1 MIRKITH
8 QKIWEFQKKTLN
20 LQHEQYSIIRDFL
33 LSEEDKKAYKK
44 WENEQLNNSKLNK
57 DLTNI

>member
-1 MIRKITH
+1 MGISEEKLKSLARTI
-8 QKIWEFQKKTLN
+8 FP
-20 LQHEQYSIIRDFL
+20 IIRDFL
-33 LSEEDKKAYKK
+33 LSEEGKKAYER